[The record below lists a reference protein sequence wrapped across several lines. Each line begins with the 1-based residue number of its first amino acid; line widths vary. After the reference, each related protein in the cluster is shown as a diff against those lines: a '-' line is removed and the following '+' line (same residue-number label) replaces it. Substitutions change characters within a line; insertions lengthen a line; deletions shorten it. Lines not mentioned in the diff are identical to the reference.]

1 LSGGQRL
8 EVRNLFA
15 GIWSGPDGVVH
26 PMAGQNCLIDASWF
40 FPTMTFQAILTDP
53 QMAVAYL
60 GMDTS
65 KGRALLHVQV
75 ARIVAGQSASANAD
89 FLRESTMDFYLDPQ
103 SLLPL
108 VVDFNIHP
116 AAIRAINIPVEIQF
130 GDFRNTNGALV
141 PFRIQKLVVGTLTLD
156 LTISSVT
163 VNSGI
168 PASVFALPTAEG
180 GQQ

>member
-40 FPTMTFQAILTDP
+40 FPAMTFQAVLTDP

-60 GMDTS
+60 GTDTS
-65 KGRALLHVQV
+65 KGKALLHVQV
-75 ARIVAGQSASANAD
+75 AHVLPGQSASTAA
-89 FLRESTMDFYLDPQ
+89 STLHFTATDLYLDPQ
-103 SLLPL
+103 SFLPL

-116 AAIRAINIPVEIQF
+116 DTNSSVDIPVEIQF
-130 GDFRNTNGALV
+130 GDFRNANGATV
-141 PFRIQKLVVGTLTLD
+141 PFHIQKYLQRTLTLD
-156 LTISSVT
+156 LTVSSVT
-163 VNSGI
+163 LNSGV
-168 PASVFALPTAEG
+168 ADTVFALPTAEG
-180 GQQ
+180 GQ